1 MRYHS
6 ILAPLAMLPASM
18 PAVAQAGAA
27 HAATGTCAALMS
39 TYDGASK
46 DMAGNFADSVGDNSA
61 PRATLRA
68 MEDSNSLA
76 QAKIALDLMRDN
88 RCPLPK
94 QAPAAA
100 WYMSAAL
107 TCENDRLKAAGA
119 ESPPSCDRS
128 KWARAD
134 QH

>member
-1 MRYHS
+1 M
-6 ILAPLAMLPASM
+6 LFPLMLLPVSM
-18 PAVAQAGAA
+18 PAAAQAGAV
-27 HAATGTCAALMS
+27 HAATTEPIGTCAALMT

-76 QAKIALDLMRDN
+76 QARIALDLMRDN
-88 RCPLPK
+88 HCPLPK
-94 QAPAAA
+94 RAPAAA

-107 TCENDRLKAAGA
+107 TCENDRLKASGT

-128 KWARAD
+128 KWIRAD
-134 QH
+134 QK